1 MNRGDENHRD
11 CFRDLTR
18 GWEKMGEGRGER
30 QPVWANCYH
39 SESEKGEN
47 RKEGE
52 IVLEAT
58 EEAGVGC
65 ACLRSLHLGS

>member
-1 MNRGDENHRD
+1 M
-11 CFRDLTR
+11 
-18 GWEKMGEGRGER
+18 
-30 QPVWANCYH
+30 WANCYH